1 MSFVSF
7 DYWLLLRLL
16 TAVILGGIIGLERG
30 GNNHE
35 AGLRTHMILCLGAAL
50 VMLTSVCMSEAYN
63 VPQEVMRMS
72 AQIISGIGFLG
83 AGSIIATGN
92 KIRGITTAAGIW
104 TTACVGLTVGA
115 GYYIPA
121 CFTVVLML
129 FIMIILKPI
138 TKRLKANSKQH
149 RFALE
154 LTGREV
160 MHKLVDEMAKTNI
173 DIRDFNFTNL
183 PNGNVM
189 AEIEVKFVKRA
200 SYNPFIAKLAEH
212 EEVVGF
218 KALE

>member
-1 MSFVSF
+1 MDFASF
-7 DYWLLLRLL
+7 DYTMLLRLL
-16 TAVILGGIIGLERG
+16 TAVILGGIIGVERG

-35 AGLRTHMILCLGAAL
+35 AGLRTHMVLCLGAAL
-50 VMLTSVCMSEAYN
+50 VMVTSICMSERYG

-92 KIRGITTAAGIW
+92 KIRGITTAAGVW

-121 CFTVVLML
+121 CFTVALML

-138 TKRLKANSKQH
+138 TKKLKANSKQH
-149 RFALE
+149 RFSLE

-160 MHKLVDEMAKTNI
+160 MQELVDELTKSNV

-183 PNGNVM
+183 SNGNVL

-200 SYNPFIAKLAEH
+200 SYNPFISKLSEH

>member
-1 MSFVSF
+1 MDFVSF
-7 DYWLLLRLL
+7 DYTLLLRLIA
-16 TAVILGGIIGLERG
+16 AVILGGIIGVERG

-35 AGLRTHMILCLGAAL
+35 AGLRTHMVLCLGSAL
-50 VMLTSVCMSEAYN
+50 VMITSICMSEAYG

-92 KIRGITTAAGIW
+92 KIRGITTAAGVW

-121 CFTVVLML
+121 CFTVFLML

-138 TKRLKANSKQH
+138 TKKLKENSKRH
-149 RFALE
+149 RFSLE
-154 LTGREV
+154 FANRDV
-160 MHKLVDEMAKTNI
+160 MHEFVEELSEENVGII
-173 DIRDFNFTNL
+173 DFSFTTL

-189 AEIEVKFVKRA
+189 AEVEVEFVKRA
-200 SYNPFIAKLAEH
+200 TYSSFVSKLTAR
-212 EEVVGF
+212 EELIGF
-218 KALE
+218 KVLE

>member
-121 CFTVVLML
+121 CFTVILML

-183 PNGNVM
+183 PNGNIM

-200 SYNPFIAKLAEH
+200 SYSPFIAKLAEYDD
-212 EEVVGF
+212 VVGF